1 MVNNSD
7 FIDKFW
13 SVVSDCWNYICKL
26 VLGYVDE
33 SSKATDV
40 EYDVGVAIL
49 IAVVIVV
56 LLGSACWAASIAKC
70 RRYNPVPHF
79 ILGIFIPWLYPLI
92 ILFALDIKG
101 VKEMRA
107 KAEQERLAKEAEE
120 AERQKNIALN
130 MKETVQEE
138 EETGW
143 TQAHFEK
150 IARSEDGTEAGPWV
164 VSYGGNTIR
173 VLRILE
179 ALPEVV
185 NVEFEGE
192 KGATMKIR
200 IPYAKIESW
209 ENEG

>member
-7 FIDKFW
+7 LIDRFW
-13 SVVSDCWNYICKL
+13 SVVNNCWQFVCKL

-33 SSKATDV
+33 SAKATDV
-40 EYDVGVAIL
+40 EYDIGAAVLVAV
-49 IAVVIVV
+49 AIVV

-107 KAEQERLAKEAEE
+107 RAEEERLAREAEE

-130 MKETVQEE
+130 RKEEVEE
-138 EETGW
+138 VKGLGW
-143 TQAHFEK
+143 SQGYFEK
-150 IARSEDGTEAGPWV
+150 ISRKADGSDGGPWLV
-164 VSYGGNTIR
+164 TYGGNTIR
-173 VLRILE
+173 VLRIVE

-192 KGATMKIR
+192 KGATMRIR

-209 ENEG
+209 GIEG